1 MLYLLHFLIKCRIN
15 LLTFVKRKK
24 EKGRERKG
32 VRGEGRHGTV
42 EMFDLDCTESVNRFG
57 KKPCLYFVKSS
68 ISSHAV
74 SLFYEIFFLVVL
86 KDLKFNSSVIFSRG
100 LVCALFAV
108 RKLIFKNSIISSI
121 I

>member
-24 EKGRERKG
+24 EKGREGKG
-32 VRGEGRHGTV
+32 LRGEGRYETV

-68 ISSHAV
+68 INSHAV
-74 SLFYEIFFLVVL
+74 SLFYEILYH
-86 KDLKFNSSVIFSRG
+86 SG
-100 LVCALFAV
+100 M
-108 RKLIFKNSIISSI
+108 
-121 I
+121 